1 MGDNDDDN
9 GTDAKQTLKQT
20 RNPHPDAAENA
31 SLPGWLYTLNSFLE
45 RAFTEADRAT
55 GC

>member
-1 MGDNDDDN
+1 MGSCDN
-9 GTDAKQTLKQT
+9 GDQSDPIQK
-20 RNPHPDAAENA
+20 PDPRPVPAQGAPPA
-31 SLPGWLYTLNSFLE
+31 GWLYALNSFLE